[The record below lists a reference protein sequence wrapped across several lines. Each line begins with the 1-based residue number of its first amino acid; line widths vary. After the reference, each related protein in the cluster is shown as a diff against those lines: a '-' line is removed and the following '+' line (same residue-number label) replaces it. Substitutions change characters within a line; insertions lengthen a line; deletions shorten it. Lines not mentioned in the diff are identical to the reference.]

1 MRESMWRLLGIPESG
16 KRALLECG
24 RQVYATV
31 RGEYEVQ
38 LRWDLER
45 LDEMMGNGE
54 ASLSVSLSLSSFL
67 SSLLPWHL
75 SLSLCLAKTGTRLAW
90 VGCHCGVVSS
100 DTKPSLPFSLI
111 CSFLP
116 LLFPSVL
123 SLMIGDR
130 IQVAVVTVSLPM
142 TSTGARIC
150 VLTLWSRLPLSSKQ
164 RSEPTGQGG
173 TSGKISGSKG
183 KS

>member
-1 MRESMWRLLGIPESG
+1 MRESMWSLLGIPESG

-54 ASLSVSLSLSSFL
+54 ASLS
-67 SSLLPWHL
+67 L
-75 SLSLCLAKTGTRLAW
+75 SLSLFLGVCLSLAKTGRRLAW
-90 VGCHCGVVSS
+90 VGCHFGVVSS
-100 DTKPSLPFSLI
+100 DKKPSLPFSLI
-111 CSFLP
+111 CSFL
-116 LLFPSVL
+116 LLFFRSFL
-123 SLMIGDR
+123 SLTIGDR

-150 VLTLWSRLPLSSKQ
+150 ALTLWSRPLLSSKQ

-173 TSGKISGSKG
+173 TLEKFSGSRG